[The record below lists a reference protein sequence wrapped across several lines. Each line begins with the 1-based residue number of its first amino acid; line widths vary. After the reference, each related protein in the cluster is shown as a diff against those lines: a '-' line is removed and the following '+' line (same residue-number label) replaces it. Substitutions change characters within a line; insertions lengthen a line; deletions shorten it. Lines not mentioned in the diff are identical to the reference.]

1 MDILDKMKETRRF
14 NKERN
19 QLIREFSLIMT
30 HTGAYNLKGDTYEII
45 DEKQTSYGWRFKLFC
60 SRGMTFEKLET
71 LTPYIRDGLKCAY
84 FMYQIHES
92 NKFAICDVIYNEKLT
107 INKKPFEPYPVKPYE
122 LYAGNSVN
130 GDPIIINI
138 NEKPF
143 TFLAGET
150 GSGKNGSL
158 NHMLISLI
166 HNCTP
171 EQVKILYYSGDK
183 GDGGFYENCEHVY
196 AYSESDLEKLY
207 TMLDYILKEEQ
218 RRKKM
223 FKSMVTKFKG
233 DNLYHYNKIYKD
245 NQLPYIYLVIDEFLS
260 CTVKSSDSKATKEL
274 KNQIADKLE
283 NMAQRTRAYGMVYII
298 SHQKP
303 EKALCPSFL
312 KNMSSNRICFGYSDI
327 ICSEIVL
334 GSGDTSAFNLPNRRA
349 IFKTRGSKEL
359 LFTTDL
365 TGKIKEYLSPHIVSN
380 RSDLF
385 DDIRNQNNDVK
396 RSLNIINQLNKSN
409 TNIIHLDDI
418 VSNQVKKDT
427 VTSKNDKK
435 DDNTT
440 ENNKIEDRNK
450 EIKTE
455 SKVKSKTKEEMLIE
469 AIKSNPNFVPYNE
482 DEAKLVNMIKLEKE
496 KDK

>member
-1 MDILDKMKETRRF
+1 MFDKLKEIREY

-19 QLIREFSLIMT
+19 NLIREFSLIMA
-30 HTGAYNLKGDTYEII
+30 HTGNYNLKGDTYEII
-45 DEKQTSYGWRFKLFC
+45 DEEMTNYGWKFKLFC
-60 SRGMTFEKLET
+60 SRGLTFDKLDT
-71 LTPYIRDGLKCAY
+71 LTPFIRDGLKCAY

-130 GDPIIINI
+130 GSPIIINV

-143 TFLAGET
+143 SFIAGET

-171 EQVKILYYSGDK
+171 QQVQILYYSGDK

-196 AYSESDLEKLY
+196 AYSESDLNKLNK
-207 TMLDYILKEEQ
+207 MLDYILQEEKC
-218 RRKKM
+218 RKKM
-223 FKSMVTKFKG
+223 FKSMVTKFQG
-233 DNLYHYNKIYKD
+233 DNLFHYNNIYK
-245 NQLPYIYLVIDEFLS
+245 NEQLPYIYIVIDEFLS
-260 CTVKSSDSKATKEL
+260 CTIKQSDSKQVKEL
-274 KNQIADKLE
+274 KNLITDKLE
-283 NMAQRTRAYGMVYII
+283 AMAQRTRAYGLVYII

-327 ICSEIVL
+327 VCSEIVL

-349 IFKTRGSKEL
+349 IFKTRGKKEL

-365 TGKIKEYLSPHIVSN
+365 SGKIKEYLSPHMNEN
-380 RSDLF
+380 RNTLF
-385 DDIRNQNNDVK
+385 DDMKKNDNINIIK
-396 RSLNIINQLNKSN
+396 LEDIISLNRSNKKIESVEPIKPNNTKTKDNSNDKPNDN
-409 TNIIHLDDI
+409 TNKD
-418 VSNQVKKDT
+418 SKDT
-427 VTSKNDKK
+427 
-435 DDNTT
+435 
-440 ENNKIEDRNK
+440 
-450 EIKTE
+450 
-455 SKVKSKTKEEMLIE
+455 TKEESNLNKNKKSKEELLIE
-469 AIKSNPNFVPYNE
+469 AIKCNPNFVPYSAE
-482 DEAKLVNMIKLEKE
+482 EEKLVNMIRLESKGDG
-496 KDK
+496 KK